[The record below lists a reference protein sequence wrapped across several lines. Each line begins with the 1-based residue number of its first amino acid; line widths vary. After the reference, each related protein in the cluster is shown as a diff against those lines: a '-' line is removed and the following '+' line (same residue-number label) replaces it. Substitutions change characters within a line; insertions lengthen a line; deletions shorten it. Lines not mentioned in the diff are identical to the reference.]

1 MIKYFSL
8 ERKLANKY
16 DNRLSTCKNLK
27 VKCKK
32 KLNGL
37 FGTSSSLCN
46 DKVLIFLF

>member
-1 MIKYFSL
+1 MIKSFSL

-16 DNRLSTCKNLK
+16 ESRISTFKNLK
-27 VKCKK
+27 VKCKE

-37 FGTSSSLCN
+37 FATSASPPN